1 MNHMELI
8 EKNVR
13 DTLLRDGYTPSLA
26 NIGAMKAVEF
36 YRRSSQASKKGR
48 IFDDCL
54 REGKLWADKN
64 KTVADAPKKPRG
76 KPRNGV
82 LF

>member
-1 MNHMELI
+1 MNHIEFI

-13 DTLLRDGYTPSLA
+13 DTLLRDGYAPSLA

-64 KTVADAPKKPRG
+64 KTADAPKKPRG
-76 KPRNGV
+76 KPKNGT